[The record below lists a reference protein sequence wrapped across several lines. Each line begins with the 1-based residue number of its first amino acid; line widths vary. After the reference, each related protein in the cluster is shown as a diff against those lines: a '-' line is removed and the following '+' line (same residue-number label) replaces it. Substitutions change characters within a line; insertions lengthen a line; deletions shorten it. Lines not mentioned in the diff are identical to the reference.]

1 MGFEEGAE
9 WGVLVVSVEFEEISD
24 EALEDEEVDG
34 NGEDEVIDEVRE
46 EDESEGMEVVI
57 HCHV

>member
-9 WGVLVVSVEFEEISD
+9 WGVLVVGVEFEEISD